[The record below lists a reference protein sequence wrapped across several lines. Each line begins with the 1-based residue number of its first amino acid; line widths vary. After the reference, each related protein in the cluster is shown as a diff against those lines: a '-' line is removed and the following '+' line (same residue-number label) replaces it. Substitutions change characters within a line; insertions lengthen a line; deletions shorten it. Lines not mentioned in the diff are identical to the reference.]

1 MMNRFLMQ
9 SEEEKEV
16 KVKFTRLLGLARPEW
31 LYVAAGISA
40 SAVLGCVMPLF
51 AVFLSSLIVSLA
63 PSEPRWTANKFGIGF
78 IALGVGMLIMA
89 TIQGFTFAVVGSNIA
104 VRVRKMFFRA
114 IVYMEV
120 GWFDKDTNTSGALSS
135 RLSSDA
141 PAVRGAVS
149 DVMGVTVQ
157 NVVTLVAG
165 YIIAFINGWRMTL
178 LITAVLPLVG
188 FSSWM
193 QMKFFT
199 GAAALLRLVFEWN
212 TRALCMFQLGGTKAG
227 CVIPCRWTKAGN
239 MIAVLC
245 MCETPSCNG
254 LIGLSEGIT

>member
-1 MMNRFLMQ
+1 MLNPLLMQ

-31 LYVAAGISA
+31 LYVVTGILS

-51 AVFLSSLIVSLA
+51 AVFLSSLIVALDPAEPKSTAIKYGLA
-63 PSEPRWTANKFGIGF
+63 FF
-78 IALGVGMLIMA
+78 ALGIGMLIMG

-104 VRVRKMFFRA
+104 VRIRKMFFRA
-114 IVYMEV
+114 LLYMEV
-120 GWFDKDTNTSGALSS
+120 GWFDQDMNTSGALSS
-135 RLSSDA
+135 RLASDA

-157 NVVTLVAG
+157 NLVTLVVG
-165 YIIAFINGWRMTL
+165 YIIAFVNGWRMTL
-178 LITAVLPLVG
+178 LITAVLPLLG

-199 GAAALLRLVFEWN
+199 GAAASLPLVFELHVP
-212 TRALCMFQLGGTKAG
+212 ALCMPHHKA
-227 CVIPCRWTKAGN
+227 N
-239 MIAVLC
+239 QVL
-245 MCETPSCNG
+245 
-254 LIGLSEGIT
+254 